1 MMYKW
6 TSASI
11 DTPNMKTYIQ
21 QRRQNMSDGQQRQEN
36 KTLTIQ
42 SKQEPEKAQTQQVNA
57 KETHTNT

>member
-1 MMYKW
+1 MR
-6 TSASI
+6 
-11 DTPNMKTYIQ
+11 TYSQ